1 MSIMKNIIKHIT
13 CAALSATLFVG
24 CDKNEY
30 LPPEWNYDIPETA
43 LKAQT
48 QLGAIY
54 HNKVDLNWASA
65 QGYTPVLNLIEE
77 DGEVTGTVP
86 YTSTQ
91 DGILTR
97 QCEMAEKAGIDFFI
111 FNWNAGETDRGLISA
126 YEFYRTGQTKV
137 KVAINYN
144 FGHLHL
150 TSLTG
155 VGADFDK
162 TVEDFKTLYTELFS
176 KEWYYRMPDGR
187 PVIIVSGNNS
197 ETIVWAEF
205 LPAFR
210 TAMSEFTALLQETD
224 PDIADNCMDFYII
237 GENTT
242 NWVAPQV
249 NEATASCLD
258 GNYVKNWYPS
268 RYYERWYCFH
278 SFTDMAW
285 ENWRS
290 YTSKWKNDFIPCIYP
305 EYYTVE
311 KGARSIERSEDNF
324 IDFCNV
330 AKRNIGS
337 QNIIIINSW
346 NDFTNDTAL
355 EPTTEYGEMYL
366 ELVKEK
372 LKL

>member
-1 MSIMKNIIKHIT
+1 MNKIIIK
-13 CAALSATLFVG
+13 CLSAAVLCATVFSG
-24 CDKNEY
+24 CDKDNEF
-30 LPPEWNYDIPETA
+30 LPPEWNYEIPQTS

-54 HNKVDLNWASA
+54 SNKVDINWTSA
-65 QGYTPVLNLIEE
+65 QGYTPVLNLVEE
-77 DGEVTGTVP
+77 EGEIISTVT

-97 QCEMAEKAGIDFFI
+97 QCEMAEAAGIDFFI
-111 FNWNAGETDRGLISA
+111 FNWNASDTDKGLVSA
-126 YEFYRTGQTKV
+126 YEFYWTEQTKV

-144 FGHLHL
+144 FSHLHL

-155 VGADFDK
+155 SGDDFNK
-162 TVEDFKTLYTELFS
+162 TVDEFKTLYTDLFS

-187 PVIIVSGNNS
+187 PVIIVSGNNNES
-197 ETIVWAEF
+197 IVWEEF

-210 TAMSEFTALLQETD
+210 SAMRDFTASLQETD
-224 PDIADNCMDFYII
+224 PETADNVMDFYII

-249 NEATASCLD
+249 HENTARCLD

-268 RYYERWYCFH
+268 QYYERWYCFYP
-278 SFTDMAW
+278 FTDMAW
-285 ENWRS
+285 KNWSDYAR
-290 YTSKWKNDFIPCIYP
+290 KWGNDFIPCIFP
-305 EYYTVE
+305 EYYTSE
-311 KGARSIERSEDNF
+311 KGARSIERSEENF
-324 IDFCNV
+324 VDFCNV

-346 NDFTNDTAL
+346 NDFANDTAL
-355 EPTTEYGEMYL
+355 EPATEYGDIYL
-366 ELVKEK
+366 TLTRSN

>member
-1 MSIMKNIIKHIT
+1 MKNIIKPIIST
-13 CAALSATLFVG
+13 ILVATFVIG
-24 CDKNEY
+24 CSKDDEY
-30 LPPEWNYDIPETA
+30 LPPEWNYDIPHTELMT
-43 LKAQT
+43 QT

-54 HNKVDLNWASA
+54 HNKVDINWTSA
-65 QGYTPVLNLIEE
+65 QGYTPVLNLVEE
-77 DGEVTGTVP
+77 DGEVIDILP

-91 DGILTR
+91 DGILS
-97 QCEMAEKAGIDFFI
+97 QQFEMAAKAGIDFFI
-111 FNWNAGETDRGLISA
+111 FNWNAGEADRGLISA
-126 YEFYRTGQTKV
+126 YEFYRTEQTTV
-137 KVAINYN
+137 KIAINYN

-155 VGADFDK
+155 EGLDFDK
-162 TVEDFKTLYTELFS
+162 TVEDFKSLYTELFS

-197 ETIVWAEF
+197 DIIAWSEF

-210 TAMSEFTALLQETD
+210 TAMSEFTASLQETD
-224 PDIADNCMDFYII
+224 PEVADNCMDFYII

-258 GNYVKNWYPS
+258 GNYVKNWYPTK
-268 RYYERWYCFH
+268 YYERWYCFYP
-278 SFTDMAW
+278 FTDMAW
-285 ENWRS
+285 ANWKS
-290 YTSKWKNDFIPCIYP
+290 YTTKWGNDFIPCIFP

-311 KGARSIERSEDNF
+311 KGSRSIERSAENF
-324 IDFCNV
+324 INFCNV

-355 EPTTEYGEMYL
+355 EPTSEYGELYL
-366 ELVKEK
+366 RIVKGN
-372 LKL
+372 LKI